1 MAIAVSDG
9 SGHYRSQLGSGKGS
23 FRGVPFLIM
32 DDVSQR
38 GGQRVARREF
48 PQRNDGGADSLGTK
62 MRERTFKCVV
72 LGEDYMAQRDAL
84 IAALDTPGQG
94 ELVHPYWGSVQVV
107 IESWDSRESLNAQG
121 RCDFN
126 ISCLPPLSTTAPK
139 ANADT
144 EQQLVDAA
152 ASTTANAEGEFADAW
167 SMEDLSLSDIDT
179 VIEGV
184 TDTIEAMEES
194 INSMLSWVDDVQ
206 HSLGLLDEMKANVA
220 SLINTP
226 ADLASSFSQSISS
239 VQSICGVSDSLA
251 TYRHMGARMGFSGSG
266 TSAAAMNASR
276 YLRHL
281 QSNARRASRGEAP
294 LVRTSPVR
302 SVQALVNLEV
312 LAFFVA
318 QSILTNLTC
327 AFANSLTEAVQAAIS
342 REHPAV
348 LALAGH
354 MAGRSA
360 VSAKW
365 VLESRAQAR
374 EGAEDLASAWDEVM
388 LQASTLGW
396 AGLSRDARTMRL
408 LLLADTRERALL
420 LPQSNTIATTMME
433 PALVTVYRHTGDC
446 RGWQTMARRNDVIN
460 PLFVPGG
467 VEVEVLTNG

>member
-1 MAIAVSDG
+1 MATAVSDG
-9 SGHYRSQLGSGKGS
+9 SGHYRSQLGDGKGS
-23 FRGVPFLIM
+23 FRGVPFLII

-94 ELVHPYWGSVQVV
+94 ELVHPYWGAVQVV

-126 ISCLPPLSTTAPK
+126 VSCLPPLSTTAPK
-139 ANADT
+139 ASADT
-144 EQQLVDAA
+144 EQQLADAA

-206 HSLGLLDEMKANVA
+206 HTLGLLDEMKANVEH
-220 SLINTP
+220 LINMP
-226 ADLASSFSQSISS
+226 ADLASSFSQSINS
-239 VQSICGVSDSLA
+239 VRSICDVSDSLA
-251 TYRHMGARMGFSGSG
+251 TYRHMGARMGFSDSSSSG
-266 TSAAAMNASR
+266 AAMSASR
-276 YLRHL
+276 YQRHQ
-281 QSNARRASRGEAP
+281 QSNAQRASRGEAP
-294 LVRTSPVR
+294 QVRVSPV
-302 SVQALVNLEV
+302 SNLQALTNLEA
-312 LAFFVA
+312 LNFFVA
-318 QSILTNLTC
+318 QSILTNLTRS
-327 AFANSLTEAVQAAIS
+327 FADSLTEAVQAAQA
-342 REHPAV
+342 REQPV
-348 LALAGH
+348 GLSGAGH
-354 MAGRSA
+354 GAGRSA
-360 VSAKW
+360 VSVAW
-365 VLESRAQAR
+365 VLESRTQAQESA
-374 EGAEDLASAWDEVM
+374 AQLANAWEEVM
-388 LQASTLGW
+388 LNASTLRW
-396 AGLSRDARTMRL
+396 PGLSRDARAMRL
-408 LLLADTRERALL
+408 LLLADTRVRALL
-420 LPQSNTIATTMME
+420 LPSSTTVTTTTVE

-446 RGWQTMARRNDVIN
+446 RGWQTMARRNDLIN

-467 VEVEVLTNG
+467 VAVEVLTNG